1 MALDCQ
7 SLLVNSTYLQK
18 VMGQAL
24 MMSMIWEFNP
34 IPLSLSLYIYIY
46 INMGG
51 TEHAGETCGSQSNTF
66 QSFFFVWWVILLQL
80 LIATL
85 ILIDVMVQDFMTMMK
100 LFIKRHFYSI
110 NNVVSPPDMKTDL
123 APSTAT

>member
-34 IPLSLSLYIYIY
+34 IPLSLSLSLSLSIYIL
-46 INMGG
+46 IWVALSMLVKRVGPNQ
-51 TEHAGETCGSQSNTF
+51 TRFNP
-66 QSFFFVWWVILLQL
+66 FFLCDGL
-80 LIATL
+80 
-85 ILIDVMVQDFMTMMK
+85 
-100 LFIKRHFYSI
+100 YCY
-110 NNVVSPPDMKTDL
+110 NC
-123 APSTAT
+123 

>member
-7 SLLVNSTYLQK
+7 SLLVNSNYLKK

-24 MMSMIWEFNP
+24 MMTMIWEFNP
-34 IPLSLSLYIYIY
+34 IPPYIYI
-46 INMGG
+46 MGG
-51 TEHAGETCGSQSNTF
+51 TAHAGETCGSQSNTF
-66 QSFFFVWWVILLQL
+66 QLFFLCDGLYCLQL

-85 ILIDVMVQDFMTMMK
+85 ILIDVMIQDFMTMMK

>member
-24 MMSMIWEFNP
+24 MMTMIWEFNP
-34 IPLSLSLYIYIY
+34 IPLSLSLSLYIY

-85 ILIDVMVQDFMTMMK
+85 ILIDVMIQDFMTIMK
-100 LFIKRHFYSI
+100 LFIKRHFYS
-110 NNVVSPPDMKTDL
+110 NNNIVSPPDIKTDL
-123 APSTAT
+123 DPSTAT

>member
-24 MMSMIWEFNP
+24 MMTMIWEFNP
-34 IPLSLSLYIYIY
+34 IPIYIYIY
-46 INMGG
+46 IYIMGG

-66 QSFFFVWWVILLQL
+66 QPFFLCDGLYCLQL

-85 ILIDVMVQDFMTMMK
+85 ILIDVMIQDFMTMMK

>member
-24 MMSMIWEFNP
+24 MMTMIWEFNP
-34 IPLSLSLYIYIY
+34 IPLSLSLSLSLYIY

-66 QSFFFVWWVILLQL
+66 QSFFFCVVGY
-80 LIATL
+80 IAT
-85 ILIDVMVQDFMTMMK
+85 IADCYFDFDRCDDTR
-100 LFIKRHFYSI
+100 FHDDNETFY
-110 NNVVSPPDMKTDL
+110 
-123 APSTAT
+123 